1 MNTSTHT
8 PMNKLGSVSLPAQS
22 TKPATSSKALA
33 SLLLG
38 AGVAALVV
46 MADQLMEPW
55 AESHVIAGWLA
66 LWAVA
71 VVAIAAL
78 RGLSRH
84 LAQSVMQGL
93 DGWSAEVAQRRSDRR
108 LWAMAQSDSRM
119 MADLQAA
126 FDRQDNE
133 DAPVQDVVALSH
145 RRAARIVRNRLHYI

>member
-1 MNTSTHT
+1 MSAMGHT
-8 PMNKLGSVSLPAQS
+8 AQAQ
-22 TKPATSSKALA
+22 KPATSSKALA

-55 AESHVIAGWLA
+55 ADSHVIAAWIA

-71 VVAIAAL
+71 MMAIAAL

-84 LAQSVMQGL
+84 LAQQVMQGL
-93 DGWSAEVAQRRSDRR
+93 DGWSAQVAQRRSDRR
-108 LWAMAQSDSRM
+108 LWAMAQTDSRM

-126 FDRQDNE
+126 FDREDNE
-133 DAPVQDVVALSH
+133 DAPAQDVVALSH

>member
-8 PMNKLGSVSLPAQS
+8 TMNPLGAAAPAQ
-22 TKPATSSKALA
+22 KPATSSKALA

-38 AGVAALVV
+38 GGVAALVV

-55 AESHVIAGWLA
+55 AESHVVAAWIA
-66 LWAVA
+66 LWVVA

-84 LAQSVMQGL
+84 LAQQVMQGL
-93 DGWSAEVAQRRSDRR
+93 DGWSANVAQRRSDRR
-108 LWAMAQSDSRM
+108 LWAMAQNDSRM

-126 FDRQDNE
+126 FDREDNE
-133 DAPVQDVVALSH
+133 DAPAQDLVALSH

>member
-1 MNTSTHT
+1 MNTPTHT
-8 PMNKLGSVSLPAQS
+8 SMGAMGHTAQAQ
-22 TKPATSSKALA
+22 KPATSSKALA

-55 AESHVIAGWLA
+55 AESHVIAAWIA

-84 LAQSVMQGL
+84 LAQQVMQGL
-93 DGWSAEVAQRRSDRR
+93 DGWSAQVAQRRSDRR
-108 LWAMAQSDSRM
+108 LWAMAQGDSRM

-126 FDRQDNE
+126 FDREDNE
-133 DAPVQDVVALSH
+133 DAPARDVVALSH

>member
-1 MNTSTHT
+1 MNAMGHT
-8 PMNKLGSVSLPAQS
+8 AQAQ
-22 TKPATSSKALA
+22 KPATSSKALA

-55 AESHVIAGWLA
+55 AESHVIAAWIA

-84 LAQSVMQGL
+84 LAQQVMHGL
-93 DGWSAEVAQRRSDRR
+93 DGWSAGVAQRRSDRR
-108 LWAMAQSDSRM
+108 LWAMAQTDSRM
-119 MADLQAA
+119 MSDLQAA
-126 FDRQDNE
+126 FDREDNE
-133 DAPVQDVVALSH
+133 DASVQDVVALSH

>member
-1 MNTSTHT
+1 MNLSTHT
-8 PMNKLGSVSLPAQS
+8 AMNSLGGAAQ
-22 TKPATSSKALA
+22 KPGSSSKALA

-55 AESHVIAGWLA
+55 AESHVVAGWIA

-78 RGLSRH
+78 RGLSRY
-84 LAQSVMQGL
+84 LAQQAMQGL
-93 DGWSAEVAQRRSDRR
+93 DGWSAAVAQSRSDRR
-108 LWAMAQSDSRM
+108 LWAMAQNDSRLM
-119 MADLQAA
+119 SDLQAA
-126 FDRQDNE
+126 FDRQDEENGPAS
-133 DAPVQDVVALSH
+133 DLVALSH

>member
-1 MNTSTHT
+1 MNAMGHT
-8 PMNKLGSVSLPAQS
+8 AQAQ
-22 TKPATSSKALA
+22 KPATSSKALA

-55 AESHVIAGWLA
+55 AESHVIAAWIA

-84 LAQSVMQGL
+84 LAQQVMHGL
-93 DGWSAEVAQRRSDRR
+93 DGWSAGVAQRRSDRR
-108 LWAMAQSDSRM
+108 LWAMAQTDSRM
-119 MADLQAA
+119 MSDLQAA
-126 FDRQDNE
+126 FDREDNE
-133 DAPVQDVVALSH
+133 DLSVQDVVALSH

>member
-1 MNTSTHT
+1 MNTPTHT
-8 PMNKLGSVSLPAQS
+8 PMNPLGADAATQ
-22 TKPATSSKALA
+22 KPVTSSKALA
-33 SLLLG
+33 SLLLA

-46 MADQLMEPW
+46 MTDQLMEPW
-55 AESHVIAGWLA
+55 AESHVLAAWIA

-84 LAQSVMQGL
+84 LAHRLMLGL
-93 DGWSAEVAQRRSDRR
+93 DGWSAKVAQRRSDRR

-126 FDRQDNE
+126 FDREDNE
-133 DAPVQDVVALSH
+133 DAPAQDVVALSH
-145 RRAARIVRNRLHYI
+145 RRAARIVRNRLHWI

>member
-8 PMNKLGSVSLPAQS
+8 TMNPLGAAAPAQ
-22 TKPATSSKALA
+22 KPATSSKALA

-38 AGVAALVV
+38 GGVAALVV

-55 AESHVIAGWLA
+55 AESHVVAAWIA

-84 LAQSVMQGL
+84 LAQQVMQGL
-93 DGWSAEVAQRRSDRR
+93 DGWSANVAQRRSDRR
-108 LWAMAQSDSRM
+108 LWAMAQNDSRM

-126 FDRQDNE
+126 FDREDNE
-133 DAPVQDVVALSH
+133 DAPAQDLVALSH